1 MRRRNSLA
9 GSVCKSSTGVPPL
22 NSRARCACHL
32 NDKGQRGGT
41 LLEFAVIAP
50 FFFMMLVGI
59 VAAGSLF
66 FTHNAMVDATR
77 RGARYASMTKATIPG
92 VAAGTIRNT
101 FGNCDS
107 TGEMLS
113 GIKNYAI
120 YGNAAGTG
128 SNVSGLQA
136 NNICVEYSNFGMG
149 TGTVT
154 VRVINYNY
162 NFVIPGLSR
171 VIAMPAYRTTV
182 PGESAGA
189 FPSDCQP

>member
-1 MRRRNSLA
+1 MKR
-9 GSVCKSSTGVPPL
+9 TGY
-22 NSRARCACHL
+22 RQT
-32 NDKGQRGGT
+32 DKGQRGGS
-41 LLEFAVIAP
+41 LLEFVVIAP

-66 FTHNAMVDATR
+66 FTHNALVDATR
-77 RGARYASMTKATIPG
+77 RGARYATMQAATNP
-92 VAAGTIRNT
+92 AGSVWTT
-101 FGNCDS
+101 PSGCDTTS
-107 TGEMLS
+107 PSLTA
-113 GIKNYAI
+113 IKNYAI

-128 SNVSGLQA
+128 PNVSGLQPS
-136 NNICVEYSNFGMG
+136 NICVEYSGFGVQ

-154 VRVINYNY
+154 VSIQNYSY

-189 FPSDCQP
+189 SPAVCP

>member
-1 MRRRNSLA
+1 MQTRH
-9 GSVCKSSTGVPPL
+9 
-22 NSRARCACHL
+22 SRL
-32 NDKGQRGGT
+32 VDKGQRGGT

-66 FTHNAMVDATR
+66 FTHNALVDATR
-77 RGARYASMTKATIPG
+77 RGARFASMQAAASP
-92 VAAGTIRNT
+92 AGTIRT
-101 FGNCDS
+101 TDGCDT
-107 TGEMLS
+107 TGPS
-113 GIKNYAI
+113 VTAIKNYAI

-128 SNVSGLQA
+128 TNVSGIQA
-136 NNICVEYSNFGMG
+136 DNLCIEYSNFGVQ

-154 VRVINYNY
+154 VSIVNYNY

-171 VIAMPAYRTTV
+171 VIAMPPYRTTV

-189 FPSDCQP
+189 APNICP